1 MLTKSQELITH
12 SAVIIINRERGAEKR
27 SGPPSLRSVK
37 NSSAF
42 TKVNYVFALA
52 CHVGQELDQTMWS
65 YFTSLVKLIKQN
77 ESGANEASASRA

>member
-27 SGPPSLRSVK
+27 SGPPSLPSVK

-42 TKVNYVFALA
+42 TEVDEVFALA
-52 CHVGQELDQTMWS
+52 YHIGQELDQTMRS
-65 YFTSLVKLIKQN
+65 YFASLVKCIKQN
-77 ESGANEASASRA
+77 ESGVNWRIIN